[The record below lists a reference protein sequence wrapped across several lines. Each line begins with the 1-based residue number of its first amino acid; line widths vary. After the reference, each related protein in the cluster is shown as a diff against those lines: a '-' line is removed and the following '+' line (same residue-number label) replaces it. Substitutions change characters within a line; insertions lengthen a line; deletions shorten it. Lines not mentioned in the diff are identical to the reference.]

1 MLSKKVVLYETI
13 AIGVIVVG
21 TLGIG
26 WGGSDMRSLSFL
38 IGGLNLL
45 MAIVFALFK
54 KNKEART
61 FFLMGGVL
69 FLIGFGLCSAY
80 PFHLDVR

>member
-13 AIGVIVVG
+13 SIAVIVAS
-21 TLGIG
+21 TLGSG
-26 WGGSDMRSLSFL
+26 WGGSDMGSLSFI
-38 IGGLNLL
+38 IGGLNLV
-45 MAIVFALFK
+45 MAIVFALLK